1 MARDASRS
9 PPASPT
15 PGLQHNR
22 FPVRGLLSI
31 DDIRQAGCD
40 STKLPVLTLYILT
53 TTKPT
58 WYDGSVIV
66 QKSIDIGS
74 SVLCVSF
81 NHRVNGFG
89 FLAGQEN
96 VRPCAV
102 FRNTY
107 PHSAASQ
114 GHTLRLS
121 SGVISMALQM
131 LLNGGDGERI
141 FRAAWPVSGGHLPAG
156 SYTHD
161 QKWYDDAVAATNF
174 TDRVDTLACLR
185 GVPVGALH
193 SYFFTTPAMRMA
205 KAPFSVFI
213 RCTTSLFAQCSSRRL
228 SPQHSM
234 NYIGCQG
241 GCHCGRADT
250 GYPRTK
256 DMQYLE
262 CGHGKERLSDN
273 ACGFWVEHNKT
284 ERDMRCGNIWR

>member
-1 MARDASRS
+1 
-9 PPASPT
+9 
-15 PGLQHNR
+15 
-22 FPVRGLLSI
+22 
-31 DDIRQAGCD
+31 
-40 STKLPVLTLYILT
+40 
-53 TTKPT
+53 

-89 FLAGQEN
+89 FLAGQEVKDADVAN
-96 VRPCAV
+96 LGFQDHQPCAGS
-102 FRNTY
+102 RNRY

-185 GVPVGALH
+185 GVPVGAL
-193 SYFFTTPAMRMA
+193 
-205 KAPFSVFI
+205 
-213 RCTTSLFAQCSSRRL
+213 
-228 SPQHSM
+228 
-234 NYIGCQG
+234 
-241 GCHCGRADT
+241 
-250 GYPRTK
+250 
-256 DMQYLE
+256 
-262 CGHGKERLSDN
+262 
-273 ACGFWVEHNKT
+273 
-284 ERDMRCGNIWR
+284 